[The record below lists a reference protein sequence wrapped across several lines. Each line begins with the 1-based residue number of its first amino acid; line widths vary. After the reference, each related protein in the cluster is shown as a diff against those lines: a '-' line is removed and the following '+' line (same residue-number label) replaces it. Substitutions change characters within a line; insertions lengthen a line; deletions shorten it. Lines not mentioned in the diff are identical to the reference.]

1 MGAPGTALRCEWA
14 TEDGVADGIRT
25 HDNRNHNP
33 GLYQLSYSHRCVDQN
48 GVGPRIT
55 CCAEPITV
63 NLRGR
68 LRQIGAPDRTRT
80 CYPRLRRPVLY
91 PIELRALDCLF
102 LSDRIKMT
110 RRRPGRRALHWM
122 VGVERFELPTSCSQS
137 KRATRLRY
145 TPRGAIMPSQRLPGK
160 REEPERVPRNL

>member
-1 MGAPGTALRCEWA
+1 MALRREWA
-14 TEDGVADGIRT
+14 RENGVADGIRT

-33 GLYQLSYSHRCVDQN
+33 GLYQLSYSHRCVDRY
-48 GVGPRIT
+48 GVGPSIT
-55 CCAEPITV
+55 ACAEPITA

-68 LRQIGAPDRTRT
+68 LRQLGTPDRTRT

-91 PIELRALDCLF
+91 PIELRALDCVF
-102 LSDRIKMT
+102 PVGPDQIP

-160 REEPERVPRNL
+160 REEPKRVSRNL